1 VALEEIPVKEYR
13 YTAYTNDKK
22 IVRGKLKNTS
32 EAAAAQAV
40 LKLGYHRILTL
51 HSTDRTIGLPRLTF
65 GLKLHQ
71 IKDKEIANFSND
83 LANMLSSG
91 ITLVSAL
98 QLIRQQTAHKMFKDI
113 VFDIIN
119 MIHNGNSFSGAVQ
132 KHGDVFPETYYQ
144 VIKASEQSGNLEQGL
159 GYLADYLNKNIETKK
174 RLKAIFNYPVIVL
187 TLAFLIG
194 GFLVTNVLPTLIG
207 MFDQMNTE
215 LPLITRITVGFSQ
228 FLVNNTA
235 MLFLAILIMIAA
247 GYMYLRTKT
256 GKLTLT
262 RCMLKIPIIK
272 DFLLRTNL
280 LTYTHMASMLLKAG
294 LQLPVVIQHCAQTVK
309 NMFIRE
315 SLFQVRNQL
324 IQGRSLSA
332 ALRSTNLFDAVSLE
346 KIAIGERTGDI
357 NIAFTNISAAHEK
370 AMDDSIKTFIAIL
383 EPAIIICIALVV
395 GLLALSIITPMYSL
409 VGSFE

>member
-1 VALEEIPVKEYR
+1 VKEYR

-32 EAAAAQAV
+32 EAAASQAV

-51 HSTDRTIGLPRLTF
+51 QSNDRTIGLPRLTF

-83 LANMLSSG
+83 LSNMLSSG

-98 QLIRQQTAHKMFKDI
+98 QLIQQQTAHKMFKNI

-132 KHGDVFPETYYQ
+132 KHGDVFSETYYQ

-159 GYLADYLNKNIETKK
+159 GYLAGYINKQIETKK
-174 RLKAIFNYPVIVL
+174 RLKQIFNYPVIVL

-215 LPLITRITVGFSQ
+215 LPLITRITVGVSQ
-228 FLVNNTA
+228 FLVDNTA
-235 MLFLAILIMIAA
+235 ILFIATLIVIAA
-247 GYMYLRTKT
+247 VYMGLRTRT

-262 RCMLKIPIIK
+262 HFMLKIPIIK
-272 DFLLRTNL
+272 DSLLRANL

-294 LQLPVVIQHCAQTVK
+294 LQLPVVLYHCAQTVK
-309 NMFIRE
+309 NLFIRE
-315 SLFQVRNQL
+315 SLFQARDQL
-324 IQGRSLSA
+324 IQGHSLSA
-332 ALRSTNLFDAVSLE
+332 ALRSTDLFDAVSLE

-357 NIAFTNISAAHEK
+357 NFAFTNISVAYEK
-370 AMDDSIKTFIAIL
+370 AIDDSTKTFIAII

-409 VGSFE
+409 VGSFK

>member
-1 VALEEIPVKEYR
+1 
-13 YTAYTNDKK
+13 
-22 IVRGKLKNTS
+22 
-32 EAAAAQAV
+32 
-40 LKLGYHRILTL
+40 
-51 HSTDRTIGLPRLTF
+51 
-65 GLKLHQ
+65 
-71 IKDKEIANFSND
+71 
-83 LANMLSSG
+83 MLSSG

-235 MLFLAILIMIAA
+235 MLFLAILIMIAS

-357 NIAFTNISAAHEK
+357 NIAFTNISVAHEK
-370 AMDDSIKTFIAIL
+370 AIDDSIKTFIAIL

-409 VGSFE
+409 VGSMK

>member
-1 VALEEIPVKEYR
+1 VKEYK

-22 IVRGKLKNTS
+22 IVSGKINNTS

-51 HSTDRTIGLPRLTF
+51 QSTDKSIGMHGSVF
-65 GLKLHQ
+65 GLKLHR

-83 LANMLSSG
+83 LSNMLSSG

-98 QLIRQQTAHKMFKDI
+98 QLILQQTAHKMFKDI
-113 VFDIIN
+113 VSDIIK
-119 MIHNGNSFSGAVQ
+119 MIQNGNSFSGAVQ
-132 KHGDVFPETYYQ
+132 KYRDVFPETYYQ
-144 VIKASEQSGNLEQGL
+144 VIKASEQSGNMEQGL
-159 GYLADYLNKNIETKK
+159 VYLTDYLNKNIETKK
-174 RLKAIFNYPVIVL
+174 RLKQMFNYPVIVL

-215 LPLITRITVGFSQ
+215 LPLITRITVGVSQ

-235 MLFLAILIMIAA
+235 VLFIAILILIAA
-247 GYMYLRTKT
+247 VYMYLRTRT

-262 RCMLKIPIIK
+262 RCMLKTPIIK
-272 DFLLRTNL
+272 NFLLRSNL

-294 LQLPVVIQHCAQTVK
+294 LQLPVVTQYCAQTVQ

-315 SLFQVRNQL
+315 SLARVRAQL
-324 IQGRSLSA
+324 IQGGSLSA
-332 ALRSTNLFDAVSLE
+332 ALRSTNLFDTVSLE

-357 NIAFTNISAAHEK
+357 NIAFTNISAAYEN
-370 AMDDSIKTFIAIL
+370 AINDGTKTFMALL

-409 VGSFE
+409 VGSFK